1 MHLFENTTTRM
12 KRPGAKYK
20 HCEVVRKNFNNM
32 FPLPPPTSP
41 ISISWQFASYV
52 IFIHEL
58 GKHPHNVLEDGK
70 KEEEELLKE
79 KSESIPRGLILS
91 FRSILIPADS
101 LSRAGENGKYRAS
114 YYLFTYLHFLPF
126 STPLNGIS
134 SRRHPNCP
142 LGASWVA
149 EIS

>member
-1 MHLFENTTTRM
+1 MTTRL
-12 KRPGAKYK
+12 KCPEARYKY
-20 HCEVVRKNFNNM
+20 CEVVRKNFNNM
-32 FPLPPPTSP
+32 FPLSPPTST

-70 KEEEELLKE
+70 KEEELLKE

-91 FRSILIPADS
+91 FKSILIPADS
-101 LSRAGENGKYRAS
+101 LSRAGENGKYCAS

-126 STPLNGIS
+126 STPPFNSIS

-142 LGASWVA
+142 LGTSWVA
-149 EIS
+149 KIS